1 MLSRRTD
8 PFKAN
13 HPFAAGRK
21 RGAETAIRPPACR
34 DTLPGPGKGTA
45 PLGGIRKGGT
55 FPPPAR
61 RLCKDPDCP
70 HNGRPAPGPAGA
82 KRPPVRALASG
93 IGPRLVKDQ
102 RGAVA
107 GAMAPANETV
117 PVLSP
122 LRTGPGNAARF
133 LLPCETVPRK
143 PEGPGT
149 AEGQR
154 PNRRARSARWW
165 WVGRWQGAGRALAG
179 GFGPRLVLMP
189 ALWCGRGDGPCQE
202 SQGARRRK
210 CLPLCGQAAPA
221 TGTSSE
227 PCQVLPGAPCRTAAA
242 VPFTGAGAR
251 RAAISLSSPPRP
263 AAPPQSASARR
274 PRR

>member
-107 GAMAPANETV
+107 GAMAPAIEAVT
-117 PVLSP
+117 VLSQ
-122 LRTGPGNAARF
+122 LRAGPGNASRF
-133 LLPCETVPRK
+133 PRPRGTVPCR
-143 PEGPGT
+143 PAGPGT
-149 AEGQR
+149 TEGQR
-154 PNRRARSARWW
+154 PTRRAGSARRGR
-165 WVGRWQGAGRALAG
+165 VGRWPGALAR
-179 GFGPRLVLMP
+179 RLVLMP
-189 ALWCGRGDGPCQE
+189 
-202 SQGARRRK
+202 K
-210 CLPLCGQAAPA
+210 
-221 TGTSSE
+221 
-227 PCQVLPGAPCRTAAA
+227 
-242 VPFTGAGAR
+242 
-251 RAAISLSSPPRP
+251 
-263 AAPPQSASARR
+263 
-274 PRR
+274 